1 MLPREH
7 YLKQP
12 FQGLR
17 DLHNQEALNSAQARL
32 VKKHGSLITALL
44 NNEVLNPTL
53 ADMRT
58 LKVISQ
64 RNAPTNPVEQAW
76 LKYEAQLAEQ
86 KPKRRLKRSA

>member
-12 FQGLR
+12 FQGCR
-17 DLHNQEALNSAQARL
+17 DLHNPEALTSAQARL
-32 VKKHGSLITALL
+32 LKKHGSLITALL
-44 NNEVLNPTL
+44 NDEVLNPTL

-58 LKVISQ
+58 IRVITQKS
-64 RNAPTNPVEQAW
+64 APTNPVEQTW
-76 LKYEAQLAEQ
+76 LKYEALLAEQ